1 MKNPR
6 NWNIGNHR
14 KQVEELR
21 QKLKNILNK
30 HFQNSNR
37 YTNLR
42 QNANRLILRYLRESL
57 GPTNFHKN
65 VMEKLNMVKTKK
77 RQENINKLQG
87 TINFYQRKLNTGEYI
102 LTGGQG
108 TNHNPNYVPLSQN
121 QLRNQMR
128 RNIIVYRRQL
138 NKLKNSV

>member
-6 NWNIGNHR
+6 NWNFRNHR

-21 QKLKNILNK
+21 QKLKNINMNVG
-30 HFQNSNR
+30 NSNQ

-42 QNANRLILRYLRESL
+42 QNANRLISRYLQKSL
-57 GPTNFHKN
+57 GLTNFHSN
-65 VMEKLNMVKTKK
+65 VMKKLNMVKTRK

-87 TINFYQRKLNTGEYI
+87 NINFYQIKVNTGEHI

-108 TNHNPNYVPLSQN
+108 KNHDPNYKPLSQN

-128 RNIIVYRRQL
+128 NKIIVYQRQL
-138 NKLKNSV
+138 NNLKKGV